1 MGCSRERLWP
11 SIWPGERV
19 RKKEWICLRRPGQVG
34 RRCWPRS
41 SSARPR
47 CVRPGCRGGCSGRRR
62 AAVGGRAPEGLSPTV
77 VKPRPNCVFL
87 SSWPTVRLVGGTRP
101 AWETRT
107 GEGTMM
113 FARIVTF
120 TGATDIDA
128 GIRYLS
134 DPVAPLLAEQKGFRG
149 VTASA
154 DRSGGVMGVL
164 SLWETEADRDASGRT
179 LVNARE
185 EGRRVGG
192 GEMSVE
198 HFEELLVETAQPPK
212 VGCSL
217 LLRRLSMD
225 PAMLEEHLDF
235 FRGEVLPQMKA
246 SPGFCA
252 VRNMTNRQTGEA
264 IVGSVWTDQVAMDT
278 WAEA

>member
-1 MGCSRERLWP
+1 PTPQPAVPNTRSPAIM
-11 SIWPGERV
+11 
-19 RKKEWICLRRPGQVG
+19 RKTTYGTRTEATTP
-34 RRCWPRS
+34 
-41 SSARPR
+41 
-47 CVRPGCRGGCSGRRR
+47 RPGCRGGCSGRRR
-62 AAVGGRAPEGLSPTV
+62 AAVGGRAPEGLSQTV

-134 DPVAPLLAEQKGFRG
+134 NTVAPLLAEQKGFRG

-164 SLWETEADRDASGRT
+164 SLWETEADRDASGST

-185 EGRRVGG
+185 EEGG
-192 GEMSVE
+192 SS
-198 HFEELLVETAQPPK
+198 AA
-212 VGCSL
+212 
-217 LLRRLSMD
+217 R
-225 PAMLEEHLDF
+225 
-235 FRGEVLPQMKA
+235 
-246 SPGFCA
+246 
-252 VRNMTNRQTGEA
+252 
-264 IVGSVWTDQVAMDT
+264 
-278 WAEA
+278 

>member
-1 MGCSRERLWP
+1 
-11 SIWPGERV
+11 
-19 RKKEWICLRRPGQVG
+19 
-34 RRCWPRS
+34 
-41 SSARPR
+41 
-47 CVRPGCRGGCSGRRR
+47 
-62 AAVGGRAPEGLSPTV
+62 
-77 VKPRPNCVFL
+77 
-87 SSWPTVRLVGGTRP
+87 
-101 AWETRT
+101 
-107 GEGTMM
+107 M
-113 FARIVTF
+113 FTRIVTF

-134 DPVAPLLAEQKGFRG
+134 DTVAPLLAEQKGFRG

-164 SLWETEADRDASGRT
+164 SLWETEADRDASGST

-185 EGRRVGG
+185 EGRRVVG

-252 VRNMTNRQTGEA
+252 VRNMTNRQAGEA
-264 IVGSVWTDQVAMDT
+264 IVGSVWTDQASMDT
-278 WAEA
+278 WAEAAEARRQQAAQRGVTFGEQSKREIVFAELR